1 MSLVPITTIK
11 EIMLGSLK
19 EYAAEN
25 GFTINNGKFSLN
37 RRKNDCRQ
45 SLIFLSSYY
54 VQTCVNPVA
63 YIKIPLIGTIC
74 ERCGFVYGGW
84 AAQLDLLC
92 AEKIEKE
99 WKKLEEEQATSEE
112 CGHRIG
118 GIINAMTHYRFD
130 REFEIW
136 DENDVHNASE
146 KIHTLLPYA
155 QKFFERYDGLESI
168 DRSYNALPIR
178 WDCYCISIKAQTV
191 CGIIA
196 AYVMRNPDYYEIKKG
211 YLEALVLDKSPLP
224 EKWGGEE
231 MAERSYKECKD
242 RFMKIC
248 DYLESFDSVEAM
260 LRDLKEFKKKKKQ
273 DALKG
278 LS

>member
-1 MSLVPITTIK
+1 MSLVPITTIR
-11 EIMLGSLK
+11 EIMPGSLK

-54 VQTCVNPVA
+54 VQTCVKPVA
-63 YIKIPLIGTIC
+63 YLKIPLIESIC

-84 AAQLDLLC
+84 VAQLELLC

-99 WKKLEEEQATSEE
+99 LKKLEEEQATSEE
-112 CGHRIG
+112 RECRIG
-118 GIINAMTHYRFD
+118 GIRNAMTHYRFD
-130 REFEIW
+130 GEFEIW
-136 DENDVHNASE
+136 DENDVHKASE
-146 KIHTLLPYA
+146 KIQQQLPYA
-155 QKFFERYDGLESI
+155 QKFFERYNGLESI
-168 DRSYNALPIR
+168 DRNYNALPIR
-178 WDCYCISIKAQTV
+178 RDYYCIGIKAQTV

-196 AYVMRNPDYYEIKKG
+196 AYVMKNPDYYEVKKG
-211 YLEALVLDKSPLP
+211 YLEALILDKCPLP
-224 EKWGGEE
+224 EDWWGEE
-231 MAERSYKECKD
+231 TAERSYKESKD

>member
-1 MSLVPITTIK
+1 MSLVPITTIR

-25 GFTINNGKFSLN
+25 GFTINKSDFSLN

-45 SLIFLSSYY
+45 SLLFLSSYY
-54 VQTCVNPVA
+54 VQTCVKPVV
-63 YIKIPLIGTIC
+63 YLKIPLIESIC

-84 AAQLDLLC
+84 VAQLELLC

-99 WKKLEEEQATSEE
+99 LKKLEEEQATSEE
-112 CGHRIG
+112 RECRIG
-118 GIINAMTHYRFD
+118 GIRNAMTHYRFD

-136 DENDVHNASE
+136 DENDVHKASE
-146 KIHTLLPYA
+146 KIQQQLPYA
-155 QKFFERYDGLESI
+155 QKFFERYNGLESI
-168 DRSYNALPIR
+168 DRNYNALPIR
-178 WDCYCISIKAQTV
+178 RDYYCISITAQAV

-196 AYVMRNPDYYEIKKG
+196 AYVMKNPDYYEIKKG
-211 YLEALVLDKSPLP
+211 YLETYKLDESTLS
-224 EKWGGEE
+224 ESVARREWEE
-231 MAERSYKECKD
+231 LANNKNRCK
-242 RFMKIC
+242 FMKIC
-248 DYLESFDSVEAM
+248 DYLESFNSVEAM